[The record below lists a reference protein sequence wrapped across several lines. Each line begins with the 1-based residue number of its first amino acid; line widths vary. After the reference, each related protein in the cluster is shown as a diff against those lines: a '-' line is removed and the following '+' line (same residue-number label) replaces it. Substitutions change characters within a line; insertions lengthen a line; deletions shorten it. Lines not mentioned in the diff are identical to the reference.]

1 MCNSGYLQNKVFIS
15 FIVPVYNACQ
25 TLRRCVDSLR
35 NQGLTEED
43 YEIILV
49 NDGSTDGSGAL
60 CEDLSA
66 GHLNTRI
73 LTQKNGGLSVARN
86 AGIQMA
92 RGEYICFVDA
102 DDCLIPGGI
111 RPLLAYCDEGIAL
124 VRYWCEI
131 VCPGTS
137 SNQGKADGQI
147 YFRGRGK
154 DFVKRYGLETFCWNY
169 LYRRAFIESSQ
180 LFFTPGL
187 LGEDFSFMFD
197 VLMADPPMVAV
208 AATVYRYYIN
218 PNSLSTARSLG
229 HSRRWV
235 ASLLSEL
242 SRIRTRI
249 EPFRTEEPF
258 LYTSCRESLDAR
270 LPALFSRILTSQY
283 TITDFKSILH
293 QCTEV
298 GLLPWKSKAA
308 GRRARLGQVMI
319 HLLTVAPFLYPV
331 VSWWFIHFFL
341 PWIYPRLDRNRN

>member
-1 MCNSGYLQNKVFIS
+1 MCNSGYLRNKVFIS
-15 FIVPVYNACQ
+15 FIVPVYNACK

-86 AGIQMA
+86 AGIRMA

-154 DFVKRYGLETFCWNY
+154 DYVKRYGLETFCWNY

-187 LGEDFSFMFD
+187 LGEDFYGRSSDGRSCGHRLSLLYQSEQPFNGSFSRAFPPLGG
-197 VLMADPPMVAV
+197 VLIVRIVPDPDQDRAVPDRRTVPVYFLPGISGRPTACPFLPDSHIAVHDNGFQVYSASVYGGRPVALEV
-208 AATVYRYYIN
+208 K
-218 PNSLSTARSLG
+218 
-229 HSRRWV
+229 SRRKES
-235 ASLLSEL
+235 AFGPGYDSLADSCTFPVSGRVLVVYSFFSAMDLSQ
-242 SRIRTRI
+242 
-249 EPFRTEEPF
+249 
-258 LYTSCRESLDAR
+258 A
-270 LPALFSRILTSQY
+270 
-283 TITDFKSILH
+283 
-293 QCTEV
+293 
-298 GLLPWKSKAA
+298 
-308 GRRARLGQVMI
+308 
-319 HLLTVAPFLYPV
+319 
-331 VSWWFIHFFL
+331 
-341 PWIYPRLDRNRN
+341 